1 MRNSTRFTS
10 GSQTEP
16 SGSQRCGSICTLLL
30 TPPVADAPFL
40 PKTGEIVFV
49 LDQHSAPTLVDRPAA
64 KAQTLSTGGSET
76 GEHAGTTHPRRLSL
90 SSLRRLS
97 SRESHSAVTATSSHE
112 TATTTEH
119 AENEGGIRGFVHKIV
134 SAISPSSHHQELPST
149 GELPAGETSGDGLRR
164 VSTREAQAAQA
175 SRAQVAA
182 GKQPEVTDATS
193 ASTTAG
199 ASTAVQFEEPRTT
212 DDPLPAYKVRSRS
225 LLAPN
230 HSSVDTGPE
239 PPCAQGHPITALVIG
254 SASHIRA
261 IRHFPLSSA
270 ETTSPSNLALS
281 STGLQD
287 FLSVGGEM
295 INPPVVELDV
305 VEWVAPADGKDAF
318 DEENTMIRKRE
329 VTIGFAFRD
338 VLLLQ

>member
-1 MRNSTRFTS
+1 MHLFS
-10 GSQTEP
+10 
-16 SGSQRCGSICTLLL
+16 L
-30 TPPVADAPFL
+30 ADSVTDTPFL

-49 LDQHSAPTLVDRPAA
+49 LDQHSAPTLVDRPAT

-76 GEHAGTTHPRRLSL
+76 GEHGSTTHPRRLSL

-97 SRESHSAVTATSSHE
+97 SRDSHSAATATTTATSSSHE
-112 TATTTEH
+112 TAATTEH

-134 SAISPSSHHQELPST
+134 SAVSPSSRHQELPST

-164 VSTREAQAAQA
+164 VSTREAQAAQQA
-175 SRAQVAA
+175 SRAEVSA
-182 GKQPEVTDATS
+182 GKQPEVTEAPS

-199 ASTAVQFEEPRTT
+199 ASTAVQFEEPRIT
-212 DDPLPAYKVRSRS
+212 DDPLPAYKVSPFSDHAES
-225 LLAPN
+225 LLCW
-230 HSSVDTGPE
+230 HWTE
-239 PPCAQGHPITALVIG
+239 CLCAQGHPITALVIG